1 MRKLIAKVSL
11 NMCIKIFDTAIVRH
25 IGEHSKSV
33 DVFAVLQNR
42 LADVFYKFVMALT
55 GNLEL
60 SKDFLHR
67 NYNFMVENNAGS
79 LLLKKILRSKDN
91 ELDLL
96 GALNKFESR
105 FMSSS
110 DKQTLVKILKP
121 LASGMIVKVKKTK
134 VTAEF
139 VTID

>member
-1 MRKLIAKVSL
+1 
-11 NMCIKIFDTAIVRH
+11 
-25 IGEHSKSV
+25 
-33 DVFAVLQNR
+33 
-42 LADVFYKFVMALT
+42 LT